1 MKSHQR
7 GILRKSENED
17 KVEECVCWCAKIVEV
32 WWTNRLNKRMHKENI
47 WNTGGKKL
55 LHGEAHEEPA
65 EWAKCLWTSS
75 VTGALGWGPRW
86 WRECWKMS
94 QSETQILIQL
104 TRAQVWWRQGN
115 WKAPC
120 WKPTHQ
126 QGGRPAQKIIPLRN
140 LSRAFLEWVVCYSE
154 CESWWVLVCLGESG
168 RLLPALKVDLTCGW
182 EPGELPAG
190 WPWGFRRQGDLLQ
203 ATWWRLWSVWAW
215 WTMWTWPIR
224 WTLGQ
229 GGHGHQDGHGGLS
242 GQAIWPRLITRP
254 GQVFTTWKS
263 LPLSILFSSSSSMLP
278 TR

>member
-1 MKSHQR
+1 MFGLKIFVPVQTFRRVPPVLPRNFCHPGVQKSLKHGQ
-7 GILRKSENED
+7 IAQ
-17 KVEECVCWCAKIVEV
+17 EEHLKHMW
-32 WWTNRLNKRMHKENI
+32 
-47 WNTGGKKL
+47 KKH
-55 LHGEAHEEPA
+55 LHGETHEEPA

-94 QSETQILIQL
+94 KSETQRLIQL
-104 TRAQVWWRQGN
+104 TRTQVWWRQGN

-140 LSRAFLEWVVCYSE
+140 LSRAFLKWVVCYSE

-182 EPGELPAG
+182 ESGELPAG

-224 WTLGQ
+224 WTGWTW
-229 GGHGHQDGHGGLS
+229 S
-242 GQAIWPRLITRP
+242 SRWTRW
-254 GQVFTTWKS
+254 T
-263 LPLSILFSSSSSMLP
+263 
-278 TR
+278 